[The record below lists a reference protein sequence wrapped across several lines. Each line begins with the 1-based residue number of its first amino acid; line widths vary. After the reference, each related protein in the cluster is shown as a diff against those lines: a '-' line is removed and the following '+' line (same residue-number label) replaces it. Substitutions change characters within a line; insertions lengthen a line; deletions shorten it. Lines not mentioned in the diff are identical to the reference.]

1 MFGAYDLVVCSR
13 AYKNPGPETKRLHF
27 CHLSM
32 FDAKLGALDAHSASR
47 PAVFDTD
54 SKTLRM
60 HLYCLITTD
69 GSSSFARIVKISDR
83 MLLNSAVSGVAIT
96 L

>member
-1 MFGAYDLVVCSR
+1 M
-13 AYKNPGPETKRLHF
+13 KRLHF
-27 CHLSM
+27 CHLSR
-32 FDAKLGALDAHSASR
+32 FDEKLGALDAHSASR

-54 SKTLRM
+54 SKTSRM

-69 GSSSFARIVKISDR
+69 GSSSFERIVKISDR
-83 MLLNSAVSGVAIT
+83 MLLNSSASGVAIM